1 MNYLA
6 HAYLSFGQP
15 DILVGNMI
23 SDFVKGK
30 KKFEYSPGIQRGIAL
45 HRAIDEFTDA
55 HAATREARKYF
66 QPSYG
71 LYSAVFMDVVYDHF
85 LAIDSNEFS
94 DASLLAFSLKSYE
107 LLDLY
112 ESVVPAKFRLM
123 YPFMKQYN
131 WLYNYKS
138 MVGIQRSFDGIS
150 RRALYMHESDTAFRL
165 FTRYYHELQT
175 CYADFFP
182 ALKVFALDTMR
193 SLEPEP
199 GTNPQ

>member
-15 DILVGNMI
+15 DILAGNMI

-30 KKFEYSPGIQRGIAL
+30 KKFAYSPGIQRGIAL

-55 HAATREARKYF
+55 HHATKEARKFF
-66 QPSYG
+66 QPAYG

-94 DASLLAFSLKSYE
+94 DASLLDFSLKSYQS
-107 LLDLY
+107 LDQY
-112 ESVVPAKFRLM
+112 QDVFPETFRLI

-131 WLYNYKS
+131 WLYNYKTV
-138 MVGIQRSFDGIS
+138 VGIARSFDGIC
-150 RRALYMHESDTAFRL
+150 RRASYMTESDTAFAL
-165 FTRYYHELQT
+165 FKQHYDELQT

-182 ALKVFALDTMR
+182 SLKVFAFDTIR
-193 SLEPEP
+193 SLDLRQ
-199 GTNPQ
+199 GTNPE

>member
-30 KKFEYSPGIQRGIAL
+30 KKFEYPLTIQRGIAL

-55 HAATREARKYF
+55 HAATKEARKFF

-85 LAIDSNEFS
+85 LAIDSGEFS
-94 DASLLAFSLKSYE
+94 DTSLLDFSLKSYAS
-107 LLDLY
+107 LDLY
-112 ESVVPAKFRLM
+112 ESIFPDKFRLM

-138 MVGIQRSFDGIS
+138 MFGIQRSFDGIS
-150 RRALYMHESDTAFRL
+150 RRALYMDESDTAFGL
-165 FTRYYHELQT
+165 FSRYYNELQT

-182 ALKVFALDTMR
+182 ALKVFAFDTMR
-193 SLEPEP
+193 SLELEP